1 MNVSSRL
8 KWFAMHGVVRNVA
21 ALYGVQAAHFLFP
34 LITLPYLARVLKPA
48 EFGLVL
54 LAQSA
59 GSLVNLVIDYGFGGS
74 AVRRTAGARG
84 DRDVLADAVAGVLG
98 AKMLLTL
105 GTSGMIALALVLSP
119 LQHHPGY
126 LLLAWLGAIASGLNP
141 WWYFLALERLPTAS
155 VIEVVT
161 RGVAVALTVV
171 WVRTQHDGWKVLLL
185 TALGSLAGL
194 GLVTWR
200 VYREVPFRLP
210 RRSLVLDALRDGWYI
225 FAGTVAVTLYTVANV
240 FILGFFVTTAQLA
253 LFAGPERLIRAM
265 LKLTGPLSAAIY
277 PRINLLVSHGADRR
291 ARKLAT
297 VGLLAVVVPCTVG
310 AIIMLV
316 LARPIVDLVLGPGY
330 EAAVPVLRILVLIVP
345 VVALNGSLAVGW
357 LLPNRLDRTIT
368 RTVLVGAVLNLVLAP
383 IAASLS
389 GPRGMA
395 VAVLVAESTVML
407 LLLAALRRRGIFAAP
422 EASPPAPA

>member
-59 GSLVNLVIDYGFGGS
+59 GSLVNLVIDSGFGGS

-84 DRDVLADAVAGVLG
+84 DRDVLADAVAGILG

-105 GTSGMIALALVLSP
+105 GTSGMTALALVLTP

-126 LLLAWLGAIASGLNP
+126 LLLAWLGGVASGL
-141 WWYFLALERLPTAS
+141 
-155 VIEVVT
+155 
-161 RGVAVALTVV
+161 
-171 WVRTQHDGWKVLLL
+171 K
-185 TALGSLAGL
+185 
-194 GLVTWR
+194 
-200 VYREVPFRLP
+200 
-210 RRSLVLDALRDGWYI
+210 RSLGLDALRDGWYI
-225 FAGTVAVTLYTVANV
+225 FAGTVAVTLYTVANA

-277 PRINLLVSHGADRR
+277 PRINLLVSHGALFPHFWRLISVPHRERLFQR
-291 ARKLAT
+291 A
-297 VGLLAVVVPCTVG
+297 
-310 AIIMLV
+310 
-316 LARPIVDLVLGPGY
+316 
-330 EAAVPVLRILVLIVP
+330 
-345 VVALNGSLAVGW
+345 GSLV
-357 LLPNRLDRTIT
+357 
-368 RTVLVGAVLNLVLAP
+368 
-383 IAASLS
+383 
-389 GPRGMA
+389 
-395 VAVLVAESTVML
+395 
-407 LLLAALRRRGIFAAP
+407 
-422 EASPPAPA
+422 